1 MLSDYGVLAGK
12 VDIFKRED
20 DSDSPHLQ
28 IRVIDRNNEK
38 WRVPVNVLSS
48 DNSLLIFH
56 RIDPLQGHPV
66 LASLE
71 NLRPGFNPLPSNLR
85 SPSRSLDF
93 LRSPLFDWPTGV
105 EVLNTGPGAND
116 DLQDRLTAELQN
128 LKSQNGDIFVFG
140 VKFPKDGQAA
150 NPRPSDIAFGTNKG
164 IHDIHMNQGNP
175 SGTFEKDNGI
185 FQDGG
190 LILKFPNRYV
200 GLFLRFQTQWLPTD
214 EQTGNR
220 IASSSRVPAGGTIS
234 GGTGG
239 GTPSVAYPA
248 IYIERVLV
256 NPIGSDLGREAIVIG
271 NATSAGVD
279 LTGWSIVDRRDSAE
293 ALSGTLA
300 AGESRRIVL
309 SGSTIQL
316 GNTGGTIRLKDAA
329 GNQVHA
335 VSYSKEDAQTEGRY
349 VRFIT

>member
-1 MLSDYGVLAGK
+1 MLSDYGVLGGK

-140 VKFPKDGQAA
+140 VKYSQ
-150 NPRPSDIAFGTNKG
+150 R
-164 IHDIHMNQGNP
+164 
-175 SGTFEKDNGI
+175 
-185 FQDGG
+185 
-190 LILKFPNRYV
+190 
-200 GLFLRFQTQWLPTD
+200 W
-214 EQTGNR
+214 
-220 IASSSRVPAGGTIS
+220 SSCQS
-234 GGTGG
+234 
-239 GTPSVAYPA
+239 
-248 IYIERVLV
+248 
-256 NPIGSDLGREAIVIG
+256 
-271 NATSAGVD
+271 
-279 LTGWSIVDRRDSAE
+279 
-293 ALSGTLA
+293 
-300 AGESRRIVL
+300 
-309 SGSTIQL
+309 
-316 GNTGGTIRLKDAA
+316 
-329 GNQVHA
+329 
-335 VSYSKEDAQTEGRY
+335 
-349 VRFIT
+349 